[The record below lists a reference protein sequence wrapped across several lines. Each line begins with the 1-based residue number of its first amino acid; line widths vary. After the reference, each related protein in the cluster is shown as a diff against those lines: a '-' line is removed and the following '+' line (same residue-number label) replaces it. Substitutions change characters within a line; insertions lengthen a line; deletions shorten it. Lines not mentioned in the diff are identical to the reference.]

1 MLAPIWIPALAGILR
16 FGMGFRIEGAAS
28 LRERFRAL
36 RRTDAAPLLIC
47 PNHLTLVDSALVA
60 WALGS
65 PRFFLRDFAALPWN
79 LPERRNF
86 ATQWWSRAGVW
97 LLKCLPIERGGRRD
111 RLSHTLA
118 DAAALL
124 AAGDVLLVFPEG
136 RRSRTGRVE
145 ADAGTWGVGRLVAA
159 VPGCRVLCVYLRGE
173 HQAAKSNLP
182 QRGERFRVSSSLIE
196 PKTDAGGV
204 RRSLELSRQIL
215 AELARLETAQQ
226 GPA

>member
-1 MLAPIWIPALAGILR
+1 
-16 FGMGFRIEGAAS
+16 MGFRIEGAAA

-36 RRTDAAPLLIC
+36 RRTDAATPLLVC

-65 PRFFLRDFAALPWN
+65 PGFFLRDFAALPWN

-111 RLSHTLA
+111 RLSETLA
-118 DAAALL
+118 NAAALL

-159 VPGCRVLCVYLRGE
+159 VPGCRVLCVYLRGD
-173 HQAAKSNLP
+173 HQDAMGRVP
-182 QRGERFRVSSSLIE
+182 PRGERFRVSSALIE
-196 PKTDAGGV
+196 PKSDASGV

-215 AELARLETAQQ
+215 AELAQLETAQQ